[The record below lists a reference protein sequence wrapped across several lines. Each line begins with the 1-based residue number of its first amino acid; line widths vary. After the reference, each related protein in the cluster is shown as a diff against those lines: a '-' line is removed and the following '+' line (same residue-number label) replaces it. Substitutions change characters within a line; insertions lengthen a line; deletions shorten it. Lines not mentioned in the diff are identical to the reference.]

1 MLRKNNVIKID
12 GNMGYAE
19 IVVKYQGSRAMMKEV
34 YDDVDK
40 FNHYWK
46 PIDGYWERDMEH
58 HVGRYGK
65 AMVDAFIERTKN
77 IDLSRKYDKEEL
89 GA

>member
-65 AMVDAFIERTKN
+65 AMVDALIERTKN
-77 IDLSRKYDKEEL
+77 TNLNRKYDKEEE
-89 GA
+89 

>member
-65 AMVDAFIERTKN
+65 AMVDAFLERTKGVN
-77 IDLSRKYDKEEL
+77 LSRKYDKEED
-89 GA
+89 A

>member
-77 IDLSRKYDKEEL
+77 INLNRKYDKED
-89 GA
+89 

>member
-12 GNMGYAE
+12 GNIGYAE

-34 YDDVDK
+34 YDDVTE

-46 PIDGYWERDMEH
+46 PIDGFWERDNEH
-58 HVGRYGK
+58 HIGTYGK

-77 IDLSRKYDKEEL
+77 TNLNRKYDKEDDV
-89 GA
+89 